1 MEQQLA
7 EEQIKPNKLAFQ
19 VAISFAIYII
29 ILTVVMRVLEIDA
42 QATDV
47 PWYQTV
53 LVVLLS
59 WVTYIYAIF
68 YAQKKHKEDLG
79 GYMSYGRAFSTGFKV
94 AAYAGLFIGILMF
107 IYYQFIDPAGLQK
120 MTDTAIA
127 NADGDEQK
135 IKGIEM
141 MADYMIYF
149 TAFGAAIMY
158 AIVGLLISLI
168 TAAFLK
174 KDRPLHLDDPA

>member
-19 VAISFAIYII
+19 VAISFAIYIL
-29 ILTVVMRVLEIDA
+29 ILTVVMRVLNIDP

-47 PWYQTV
+47 PWYQTAIAI
-53 LVVLLS
+53 LLS
-59 WVTYIYAIF
+59 WATYVYAIF
-68 YAQKKHKEDLG
+68 YAQNKHKQDLG
-79 GYMSYGRAFSTGFKV
+79 GFVSFGRAFSTGFKV

-107 IYYQFIDPAGLQK
+107 IYYKFIDAAGLQQII
-120 MTDTAIA
+120 DNSIA
-127 NADGDEQK
+127 KADGNEQQ

-141 MADYMIYF
+141 MSKYMIYF

-158 AIVGLLISLI
+158 AIVGLLVSLI
-168 TAAFLK
+168 TAAFIR
-174 KDRPLHLDDPA
+174 KDRPLHQEG